1 MRAAWY
7 TRFGA
12 AAEVLEVGEVEDPT
26 PGPGQVRVR
35 VACSGIN
42 PVDIKRRHGGRG
54 NMPAPRVIPHFDGAG
69 IIDAVG
75 PDVDEG
81 RVGHRVWVY
90 DGNWKQ
96 FTGTA
101 AEWLCLPAVRAVDL
115 PDDVDF
121 ATGAC
126 LGIPAMTAH
135 RCVFADGPVEG
146 QTVLVT
152 GGAGAVGS
160 YAVQFAKLGGAQVI
174 ATISGGGKARRAREC
189 GADHV
194 VNYRTE
200 DVAARVREIT
210 GGRGADRIVEVDF
223 GGNLET
229 SIAAL
234 KANGVIAAYASDS
247 ALEPAVPFYRL
258 VYRNITVH
266 HVLVLDMPDAA
277 KDQAVA
283 DITKWLA
290 AGRLTHL
297 VGQRFALDDIVA
309 AHEAMEG
316 GAYGKV
322 LIDFPGV

>member
-7 TRFGA
+7 TSFGA

-35 VACSGIN
+35 LACSGIN

-54 NMPAPRVIPHFDGAG
+54 DMPAPRVIPHFDGAG
-69 IIDAVG
+69 TIDAVG
-75 PDVDEG
+75 EGVDKNRIG
-81 RVGHRVWVY
+81 RRVWVFE
-90 DGNWKQ
+90 GNWGQ

-101 AEWLCLPAVRAVDL
+101 AEWICLPESRAVDL

-121 ATGAC
+121 ADGAC

-135 RCVFADGPVEG
+135 RCVFADGPVDG
-146 QTVLVT
+146 RTILVT
-152 GGAGAVGS
+152 GGAGAVGG
-160 YAVQFAKLGGAQVI
+160 YAVQLAKLAGARVI

-210 GGRGADRIVEVDF
+210 DGVGADRIVEVDF
-223 GGNLET
+223 GGNLEA
-229 SIAAL
+229 SLGAL
-234 KANGVIAAYASDS
+234 RRNGVIAAYASDS

-258 VYRNITVH
+258 VYRNVTVQ
-266 HVLVLDMPDAA
+266 HVLVLDMPDDA
-277 KDQAVA
+277 KAQAVA
-283 DITKWLA
+283 DISKWLA
-290 AGRLTHL
+290 AGRLVHHL
-297 VGQRFALDDIVA
+297 GPRFALDDIVA
-309 AHEAMEG
+309 AHEAMEAS
-316 GAYGKV
+316 AYGKV
-322 LIDFPGV
+322 LIDFAGA